1 MSNCRLPLSAV
12 DFCVEMAQTAGSR
25 IGQLE
30 QGSGVQRRTLQ
41 EVIEGSVFMIVSNQ
55 IELSP
60 GTCAF
65 NVCCYKACSI
75 DEFKRSVVRG
85 GEEEEKMLAQD
96 TENNLGIIY
105 RQCKFNL
112 SNNVS

>member
-60 GTCAF
+60 GTCGVGSNGLTIQRWMYR
-65 NVCCYKACSI
+65 NV
-75 DEFKRSVVRG
+75 D
-85 GEEEEKMLAQD
+85 
-96 TENNLGIIY
+96 
-105 RQCKFNL
+105 
-112 SNNVS
+112 